1 MAFAYDRKKNIQFD
15 IRNIRCEVFL
25 FTQNT
30 SINLTFALS
39 FQLYIQMNVRSRE
52 HWVNKTK
59 NNKNQIEKTV
69 CPTVFWIPPMNLVC
83 FVNVVSIHSKFVYF
97 SLSLY
102 GRQTIKLFL
111 WIFNITFYIWFIHLL
126 YTHG

>member
-52 HWVNKTK
+52 H
-59 NNKNQIEKTV
+59 
-69 CPTVFWIPPMNLVC
+69 
-83 FVNVVSIHSKFVYF
+83 
-97 SLSLY
+97 
-102 GRQTIKLFL
+102 
-111 WIFNITFYIWFIHLL
+111 
-126 YTHG
+126 